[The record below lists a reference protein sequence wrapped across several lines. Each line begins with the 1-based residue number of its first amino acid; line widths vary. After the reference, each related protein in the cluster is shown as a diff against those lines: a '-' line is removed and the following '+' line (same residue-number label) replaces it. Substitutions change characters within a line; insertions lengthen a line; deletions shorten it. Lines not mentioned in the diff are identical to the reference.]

1 MTDPRELELVSLA
14 HGRPGLTRAEAVRAV
29 GLSSG
34 RAVDVLGRLDTA
46 RLIAERP
53 AAASGRRGRPTT
65 ELVAHADGPLVAA
78 VLLRHDSW
86 QARVAELGG
95 AVVAEAADEHDA
107 ATEPTLRAMAEALRR
122 FRRRFGARIAAV
134 AVAAPGVVRGGVL
147 LQASNLRWRNVDLRP
162 LWPRPA
168 VPVVAGNDA
177 TFAGW
182 AERTRGAARG
192 YASALHLH
200 VDSGLGGVY
209 LAADAPA
216 PVDTDLGGEFG
227 HMPFGDPRL
236 ACECGAR
243 GCWDLMVDGRAL
255 ARELGAREP
264 RDPARYLTR
273 RLADPAA
280 RRALGVLARA
290 LGRGAA
296 GLVNALDPG
305 VVTLGGSAA
314 ELLAARADAFEG
326 AYLGGLMAFRRADP
340 VPVVP
345 ATLGDTGTLVGAV
358 EVGFARV
365 LTRSGLDAWRTRSG
379 RVGV

>member
-95 AVVAEAADEHDA
+95 AVVAEVADEHDA
-107 ATEPTLRAMAEALRR
+107 AVEPTLRAMAEALRR

-216 PVDTDLGGEFG
+216 P
-227 HMPFGDPRL
+227 
-236 ACECGAR
+236 
-243 GCWDLMVDGRAL
+243 
-255 ARELGAREP
+255 
-264 RDPARYLTR
+264 
-273 RLADPAA
+273 
-280 RRALGVLARA
+280 
-290 LGRGAA
+290 
-296 GLVNALDPG
+296 
-305 VVTLGGSAA
+305 
-314 ELLAARADAFEG
+314 
-326 AYLGGLMAFRRADP
+326 
-340 VPVVP
+340 
-345 ATLGDTGTLVGAV
+345 
-358 EVGFARV
+358 
-365 LTRSGLDAWRTRSG
+365 
-379 RVGV
+379 